1 MKDADSGFNQ
11 VLFWSCVKVKIAI
24 VTNRFYPE
32 VGGAET
38 NIYFQAC
45 SLAKQHEV
53 SVFCPKRIDAP
64 DYEKLSGFELFRLKD
79 WKNRKGEYPNIKTET
94 LMPAVFFKIFTGSY
108 DVVMYFPAL
117 SKNNMLGFIAAK
129 LSGKKNVL
137 CCFDWLDYSKIMH
150 QTGDIDPNIMERQ
163 EAKWYQKFFLKRFD
177 YIFAISNKEIE
188 FFKKYN
194 SSVGYS
200 PVPIRL
206 EEYDNFDAPNPREKY
221 GIREDEFVFLSLG
234 RVCKIKGQDIALKAF
249 AKAAGKV
256 SEAKLVFVGRQDYDP
271 QITSEMKA
279 LIEENGLE
287 DRVLFT
293 GMVDREEVI
302 GWLRHSDI
310 HVIPVRFMNSGAVVV
325 ESWISGTPV
334 LQSDVVDPNLVEEG
348 VNGYNFRRADVDHLA
363 EKMEKAFRNR
373 ADFPE
378 LASTGEKLVREKYTY
393 EYLTNLYINTF
404 KSLTD

>member
-1 MKDADSGFNQ
+1 M
-11 VLFWSCVKVKIAI
+11 KIAI

-38 NIYFQAC
+38 NIYYQAC

-53 SVFCPKRIDAP
+53 AVFCPKRIDAA

-79 WKNRKGEYPNIKTET
+79 WKNPNGEYPNIKTET
-94 LMPAVFFKIFTGSY
+94 FMPSVFFKILTGGY

-117 SKNNMLGFIAAK
+117 SKNNMLGFLAAK

-137 CCFDWLDYSKIMH
+137 CCFDWLDYSQIIL
-150 QTGDIDPNIMERQ
+150 QTGDIDPNIMERE
-163 EAKWYQKFFLKRFD
+163 EARWYQKIFLKRFD

-194 SSVGYS
+194 RNVGYS

-206 EEYDNFDAPNPREKY
+206 EEYDNFDAPNPRSKY
-221 GIREDEFVFLSLG
+221 GIEENEFVFLSLG
-234 RVCKIKGQDIALKAF
+234 RVCRIKGQDIALKAF
-249 AKAAGKV
+249 AEVAD
-256 SEAKLVFVGRQDYDP
+256 KLPGSKFVFVGRQDYDP

-279 LIEENGLE
+279 LIKQNGLE

-293 GMVDREEVI
+293 GMVQREEVI

-334 LQSDVVDPNLVEEG
+334 LQSDVVDPNLVQED
-348 VNGYNFRRADVDHLA
+348 VNGYTFRRADVSHLA
-363 EKMEKAFRNR
+363 EKMEKAFQNR
-373 ADFPE
+373 DAFPD
-378 LASTGEKLVREKYTY
+378 LAREGEKLVREKYTY
-393 EYLTNLYINTF
+393 QYLTNLYVKTFESLINQV
-404 KSLTD
+404 